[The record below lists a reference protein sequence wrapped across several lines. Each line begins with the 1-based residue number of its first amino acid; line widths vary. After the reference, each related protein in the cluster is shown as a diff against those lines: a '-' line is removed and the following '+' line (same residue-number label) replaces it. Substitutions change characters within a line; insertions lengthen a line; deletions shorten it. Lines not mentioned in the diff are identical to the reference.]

1 MSTKSLKFEQSELC
15 GLLLDKRKQ
24 KGQKGPVK
32 DRVTP
37 LFHYMNS
44 VCNLGL
50 REQRRSVDMF
60 ARTGGVII

>member
-1 MSTKSLKFEQSELC
+1 MRSLARQEEAE
-15 GLLLDKRKQ
+15 GE
-24 KGQKGPVK
+24 KGPVK

-37 LFHYMNS
+37 LFHLMNS